1 MTDAPNPERAK
12 PNTKVDPETLTM
24 HSPPPRVGRVSR
36 PVLIGT
42 AAVGLTGLS
51 AIVLF
56 ALNPPS
62 LRIEAPP
69 ETVAAERNFVTEQ
82 LAKLPPTYDGV
93 RAAPKPEPSPAPPFH
108 PPASETAQTAQSEDA
123 TRTAR
128 LAGQAREAPVLFR
141 LQPVASAKPDPS
153 AAPNGNL
160 SSAQPTATDTQSP
173 LTLLQANATD
183 AASALASDQTR
194 KLTFLNASP
203 NKDTINPHVLQ
214 TRTSPYQL
222 MAGTIIA
229 AGLITGL
236 ESDLPGFVIAQVTEN
251 VFDSVSGR
259 YLLIPQGSRL
269 IGKYDSVVAF
279 GENRALL
286 VWQRI
291 IRPDGSSVVLDN
303 LPATDT
309 AGYAGLSDQ
318 VDLHTWQLLQ
328 GIALSTVLGVGQSL
342 AFGPGT
348 GDSDLVKALKQ
359 SAGQTTNQTGQR
371 LVERQLNVQP
381 TLTVRPGW
389 PLRVIVHKDLVLKP
403 YRLP

>member
-12 PNTKVDPETLTM
+12 PNAKVDPDTLTM
-24 HSPPPRVGRVSR
+24 RAQPPRVGRISR

-42 AAVGLTGLS
+42 AAVGLAGLS

-62 LRIEAPP
+62 LRIETPP
-69 ETVAAERNFVTEQ
+69 ETFAAERNFVTEQ
-82 LAKLPPTYDGV
+82 LAKLPPTYDGFH
-93 RAAPKPEPSPAPPFH
+93 AAAKPPSRPTPPFQ
-108 PPASETAQTAQSEDA
+108 PPASETAQGDQSEEA
-123 TRTAR
+123 TRSAR

-141 LQPVASAKPDPS
+141 LQPIVPGSDATSNA
-153 AAPNGNL
+153 
-160 SSAQPTATDTQSP
+160 SSAHAQQAVTDTPSP
-173 LTLLQANATD
+173 LTALQITAADGANP
-183 AASALASDQTR
+183 SANDQTR
-194 KLTFLNASP
+194 KLAFLTTAP
-203 NKDTINPHVLQ
+203 DKDTINPHALQ
-214 TRTSPYQL
+214 TPASPYQL

-229 AGLITGL
+229 ASLTTGL

-291 IRPDGSSVVLDN
+291 ILPDGSSVVLDN

-328 GIALSTVLGVGQSL
+328 GIALSTMLGVGQSL
-342 AFGPGT
+342 AFGPVT
-348 GDSDLVKALKQ
+348 SDSDLVRALKQ
-359 SAGQTTNQTGQR
+359 STGQATNQTGQR
-371 LVERQLNVQP
+371 LVERQIDVQP

-389 PLRVIVHKDLVLKP
+389 PLRIIVHKDLILKP

>member
-93 RAAPKPEPSPAPPFH
+93 RAAPKPEPPPAPQFH
-108 PPASETAQTAQSEDA
+108 PPASETTSTAQSEDA

-141 LQPVASAKPDPS
+141 LQPIIPGSGAIPNASSGP
-153 AAPNGNL
+153 GL
-160 SSAQPTATDTQSP
+160 QTATDTPSP
-173 LTLLQANATD
+173 LTALQITAGDGVTPSAN
-183 AASALASDQTR
+183 DQIR
-194 KLTFLNASP
+194 KLTFLNAAP
-203 NKDTINPHVLQ
+203 DKDTINPHALQ
-214 TRTSPYQL
+214 TLASPYQL

-229 AGLITGL
+229 AGLIAGL

-291 IRPDGSSVVLDN
+291 ILPDGSSVVLDN

-318 VDLHTWQLLQ
+318 VDLHTWQLLK

-359 SAGQTTNQTGQR
+359 STGQTTNQTGQR

-389 PLRVIVHKDLVLKP
+389 PLRIIVHKDLLLKP
-403 YRLP
+403 YRFP

>member
-1 MTDAPNPERAK
+1 L
-12 PNTKVDPETLTM
+12 V
-24 HSPPPRVGRVSR
+24 
-36 PVLIGT
+36 
-42 AAVGLTGLS
+42 
-51 AIVLF
+51 
-56 ALNPPS
+56 
-62 LRIEAPP
+62 
-69 ETVAAERNFVTEQ
+69 
-82 LAKLPPTYDGV
+82 
-93 RAAPKPEPSPAPPFH
+93 
-108 PPASETAQTAQSEDA
+108 
-123 TRTAR
+123 
-128 LAGQAREAPVLFR
+128 GQAREAPVLFR
-141 LQPVASAKPDPS
+141 LQPVASAKTDPG
-153 AAPNGNL
+153 ATPNGNP
-160 SSAQPTATDTQSP
+160 SSAQPMATDTLSP

-183 AASALASDQTR
+183 AAPASASDQTR
-194 KLTFLNASP
+194 KLTFLNAAP
-203 NKDTINPHVLQ
+203 DKDTINPHALQ
-214 TRTSPYQL
+214 RPASPYQL

-229 AGLITGL
+229 ASLVTGL

-251 VFDSVSGR
+251 VFDSVAGR

-291 IRPDGSSVVLDN
+291 ILPDGSSVVLDN

-328 GIALSTVLGVGQSL
+328 GIALSTVLGIGQSL
-342 AFGPGT
+342 AFGPGA

-359 SAGQTTNQTGQR
+359 STGQTTNQTGQR
-371 LVERQLNVQP
+371 LVEHQLNVQP

-389 PLRVIVHKDLVLKP
+389 PLRIIVHKDLILKP

>member
-1 MTDAPNPERAK
+1 MTDAPSPERAK
-12 PNTKVDPETLTM
+12 PNAKVDPETLTM
-24 HSPPPRVGRVSR
+24 QAQPPRVGRISR

-69 ETVAAERNFVTEQ
+69 ATVAAERNFVTEQ

-93 RAAPKPEPSPAPPFH
+93 RAAPKPESPPAPQFH
-108 PPASETAQTAQSEDA
+108 PPAFETASTAQSEDA

-141 LQPVASAKPDPS
+141 LQPIIPGSGAI
-153 AAPNGNL
+153 PNARSGPEL
-160 SSAQPTATDTQSP
+160 RTATDTPSP

-183 AASALASDQTR
+183 AAPASASDQTR
-194 KLTFLNASP
+194 KLTFLNAAP
-203 NKDTINPHVLQ
+203 DKDTINPHALQ
-214 TRTSPYQL
+214 TPASPYQL

-229 AGLITGL
+229 ASLVTGL

-291 IRPDGSSVVLDN
+291 ILPDGSSVVLDN

-348 GDSDLVKALKQ
+348 SDSDLVKALKQ
-359 SAGQTTNQTGQR
+359 STGQSTNQTGQR

-389 PLRVIVHKDLVLKP
+389 PLRIIVQKDLVLKP

>member
-12 PNTKVDPETLTM
+12 PNAKVDPKTLTM
-24 HSPPPRVGRVSR
+24 HSPPPRVGRISR

-69 ETVAAERNFVTEQ
+69 ATVAAERNFVTEQ

-93 RAAPKPEPSPAPPFH
+93 HAAAKSEPPPAPQFH

-128 LAGQAREAPVLFR
+128 LAGQAREAPVMFR
-141 LQPVASAKPDPS
+141 LQPIIPGSGAI
-153 AAPNGNL
+153 PNARSGPGL
-160 SSAQPTATDTQSP
+160 QTATDTPSP
-173 LTLLQANATD
+173 LTALQITAGDGVTPSAN
-183 AASALASDQTR
+183 DQIR
-194 KLTFLNASP
+194 KLTFLNAAP
-203 NKDTINPHVLQ
+203 DKDTINPHALQ
-214 TRTSPYQL
+214 TLASPYQL

-291 IRPDGSSVVLDN
+291 ILPDGSSVVLDN

-328 GIALSTVLGVGQSL
+328 GIALSTVLGIGQSL
-342 AFGPGT
+342 TFGPGT

-359 SAGQTTNQTGQR
+359 STGQTTNQTGQR

-389 PLRVIVHKDLVLKP
+389 PLRIIVHKDLLLKP
-403 YRLP
+403 FRLP